1 MYDTILLPTDGSDAT
16 EATIEHATTLART
29 YDATVRVLSVADSRN
44 RFETPSAGIAPDVWK
59 ESELERAEHAV
70 DAVLEALPDDVA
82 TERVVEE
89 GVPDSVIVDHAND
102 ADIDVVVMATHGRT
116 GLDHYLIGSVTE
128 RVVRQSS
135 APVLTVRAADE

>member
-1 MYDTILLPTDGSDAT
+1 MYDNILLPTDGSEAT
-16 EATIEHATTLART
+16 EATIEHAATLAQT
-29 YDATVRVLSVADSRN
+29 YGATVHVLSVADSRN

-70 DAVLEALPDDVA
+70 DAALDALPDDVA
-82 TERVVEE
+82 TERIVEE
-89 GVPDSVIVDHAND
+89 GVPDSVITAHAND

-135 APVLTVRAADE
+135 VPVLTIRAAEE